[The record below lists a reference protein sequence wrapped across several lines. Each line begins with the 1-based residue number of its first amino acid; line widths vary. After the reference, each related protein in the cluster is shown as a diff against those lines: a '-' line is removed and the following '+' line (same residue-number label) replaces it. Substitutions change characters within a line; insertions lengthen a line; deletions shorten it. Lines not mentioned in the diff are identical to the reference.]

1 MMMYSMPKNSIGVG
15 GLRFPNYLKIGCADN
30 VEMAFVIEYGF
41 CVLFV
46 L

>member
-1 MMMYSMPKNSIGVG
+1 MMYSMPKNSIGVG

-30 VEMAFVIEYGF
+30 VEMTSAEEYGF
-41 CVLFV
+41 CVLIV

>member
-1 MMMYSMPKNSIGVG
+1 MPKNSIVVG

-30 VEMAFVIEYGF
+30 VEMTSAEEYGF
-41 CVLFV
+41 CVLIV

>member
-1 MMMYSMPKNSIGVG
+1 MMRYSIQKNSIGEG
-15 GLRFPNYLKIGCADN
+15 RFRFSNYLKIGCADN

-41 CVLFV
+41 CVLIV

>member
-1 MMMYSMPKNSIGVG
+1 MMRYSIQKNSIGVG
-15 GLRFPNYLKIGCADN
+15 WFRFSNYLKIGCADN

>member
-1 MMMYSMPKNSIGVG
+1 MMTYSMLKNSIGVVG
-15 GLRFPNYLKIGCADN
+15 IRFPNYLKIGCADN

-41 CVLFV
+41 CVLIV